1 MDSSSKEQLLA
12 HDIHALS
19 GGSGSLVVLLPGWPE
34 TGQAYSDVFPT
45 LAARH
50 RVVVLDPP
58 GLGNSAPSPKG
69 YDTAEVSRMLADAVK
84 DVTEGSYHLVGHDV
98 GAWIAYAWAAQFPE
112 RLKSLTLL
120 DSAVPGCSAPQTFP
134 LPYEVNVKLWQFS
147 FNTLPDLP
155 EVLTQGR
162 ERQLFE
168 WLIEHKAQHP
178 ECISQANRD
187 YYVEC
192 YSRPGAMSRGF
203 AYYRNASKSAL
214 QNVEY
219 AKTKLPMPVLALGGS
234 IGVGDRLR
242 VSMQSLATNVE
253 GGEIEDCGHY
263 VMEEQPKVVS
273 RRLLE
278 FFQQTEAA
286 QS

>member
-12 HDIHALS
+12 HDIYALS

-34 TGQAYSDVFPT
+34 TGQAYSDVLPA

-58 GLGNSAPSPKG
+58 GLGNSAPSPEG
-69 YDTAEVSRMLADAVK
+69 YDTAQVSRMLANAVK
-84 DVTEGSYHLVGHDV
+84 GVTEDSYHLVGHDV
-98 GAWIAYAWAAQFPE
+98 GAWIAYAWAAQFPG

-120 DSAVPGCSAPQTFP
+120 DSAVPGCAAPQTFP

-147 FNTLPDLP
+147 FNTLPELP

-162 ERQLFE
+162 ERELFN

-178 ECISQANRD
+178 ERISKARRD
-187 YYVEC
+187 HYVER

-203 AYYRNASKSAL
+203 AYYRDASKSAL

-242 VSMQSLATNVE
+242 MSMKSIATQVE

-263 VMEEQPKVVS
+263 VMEEQPEQVS

-278 FFQQTEAA
+278 FFQHVEVGNP
-286 QS
+286 